1 MSLESSALE
10 KLGLQYNPF
19 PPTTTGVAF
28 VEDITLPQS
37 WKQEMDRRISSL
49 DESVGNKALI
59 IVGGYG
65 SGKTFILNWIARKAL
80 PPRRVEPFFFDN
92 PGVAFYDLANRLMR
106 QLGRYELAKAIWE
119 MCYKPGGVHRL
130 QPSLIPLEFPAWLE
144 TLKDRET
151 RTSAIQV
158 LSHAL
163 QDQKLATDEEIS
175 YKFARVV
182 VETRERPYYE
192 YRDFVPSSTRALVAG
207 NEEASYFRTLIR
219 ILLRVLEARGV
230 AFLIDEFE
238 DVALGRRLSRKQ
250 THEYTATIRRLLDT
264 AQKEN
269 LWVILS
275 MTPEAHDQTNKL
287 EPSLIQRFTHK
298 FDIPPLSDEDAYRI
312 VAQRLGKARIVKGA
326 DLSPFPDDTL
336 SILGPT
342 TISSPRRLIK
352 VLWHTLSLAA
362 RRNEDPPISINTLK
376 QAEEELYPGSMD
388 G

>member
-1 MSLESSALE
+1 MTTASSALQ

-28 VEDITLPQS
+28 VEDIALPQS
-37 WKQEMDRRISSL
+37 WEQEMNQRISGL

-119 MCYKPGGVHRL
+119 MCYKPSGVQGI
-130 QPSLIPLEFPAWLE
+130 QPSLIPLEFPVWLN
-144 TLKDRET
+144 TLTDRET
-151 RTSAIQV
+151 RASAIQT
-158 LSHAL
+158 LSRAL
-163 QDQKLATDEEIS
+163 QDQDLATDEEIS
-175 YKFARVV
+175 NKFARVV

-192 YRDFVPSSTRALVAG
+192 YRDFVPSSSRALVAG
-207 NEEASYFRTLIR
+207 KEEARYFKTLIR
-219 ILLRVLEARGV
+219 ILLRVLEARGI

-238 DVALGRRLSRKQ
+238 DVALRRRLNRKQ

-264 AQKEN
+264 ALEEN

-275 MTPEAHDQTNKL
+275 MTPEALDQTNKL

-298 FDIPPLSDEDAYRI
+298 FEIPALSDEDANRI
-312 VAQRLGKARIVKGA
+312 VVQRLRKARIGDGN
-326 DLSPFPDDTL
+326 DLSPFPEETL
-336 SILGPT
+336 SQLSRT
-342 TISSPRRLIK
+342 TRSSPRMLIK
-352 VLWHTLSLAA
+352 VLWYSLALA
-362 RRNEDPPISINTLK
+362 AQENECPPISVTTLK
-376 QAEEELYPGSMD
+376 QAEEELYPGSID